1 MEEDD
6 LGEDSFRWGV
16 NSLIILYEHSPR
28 KVKKLVI
35 EQDRTLRL
43 AMERCPYQSD
53 AIEDIF
59 SCIYP

>member
-16 NSLIILYEHSPR
+16 NSLLILYEHSPR
-28 KVKKLVI
+28 KVRKLVI
-35 EQDRTLRL
+35 EQDRTLRA

-53 AIEDIF
+53 AI
-59 SCIYP
+59 